1 MQLDFNEKRILVVSG
16 ILLGAVGA
24 MLAYFGNPRNMA
36 ICIACFIRDTAGG
49 MKLHQADVVQYIRPE
64 IAGMV
69 LGSFAIS
76 KATREYRPVAGSSPM
91 IRFLLGV
98 MMMIGALVFLG
109 CPLRMVIRMSA
120 GDLNAWVA
128 LVGFILGIFTGTL
141 ALKRGFSLGR
151 SYDTHSAGG
160 YVLPGLLIFV
170 LALSLFVP
178 GLFAWSEKGPGSMHA
193 PVLVSL
199 AAGLVFGALSQK
211 CRTCFAGS
219 VRDVILMK
227 NFDLI
232 STIGGFF
239 AAMLV
244 YNMMT
249 GAFQLSFAGQPVAHA
264 QHLWN
269 LLGMYVVGLSAVLA
283 GGCPLRQLILAGQGS
298 SDSGITVLGML
309 VGAAV
314 CHNFGLAGAAMV
326 MENGVVTSA
335 GGPGTAGKAAVLL
348 CILVLLLTG
357 FLVKKEER

>member
-1 MQLDFNEKRILVVSG
+1 MGVDFNKKRTLLVSG
-16 ILLGAVGA
+16 ILLGLTGA
-24 MLAYFGNPRNMA
+24 LLAYFGNPGNMA

-49 MKLHQADVVQYIRPE
+49 MKLHQAGVVQYVRPE

-69 LGSFAIS
+69 LGSFVIAV
-76 KATREYRPVAGSSPM
+76 ATGEYRSVAGSSPL

-120 GDLNAWVA
+120 GDLNAYVA
-128 LVGFILGIFTGTL
+128 LAGFVLGIFTGTV

-151 SYDTHSAGG
+151 SYDTHRSNG
-160 YVLPGLLIFV
+160 YVLPGLLVFL
-170 LALSLFVP
+170 LALSLLAP

-193 PVLVSL
+193 PVLLSL
-199 AAGLVFGALSQK
+199 GAGLAFGALSQK

-219 VRDVILMK
+219 VRDIILMR

-244 YNMMT
+244 YNLLT
-249 GAFQLSFAGQPVAHA
+249 GGFRLSFNGQPVAHA
-264 QHLWN
+264 QHIWN
-269 LLGMYVVGLSAVLA
+269 LLGMYVVGLAATLA

-298 SDSGITVLGML
+298 SDSAMTVLGML
-309 VGAAV
+309 MGAAV

-326 MENGVVTSA
+326 MEHGVVTSA
-335 GGPGTAGKAAVLL
+335 GGPAAAGKAAVLL
-348 CILVLLLTG
+348 CILVLLLIG